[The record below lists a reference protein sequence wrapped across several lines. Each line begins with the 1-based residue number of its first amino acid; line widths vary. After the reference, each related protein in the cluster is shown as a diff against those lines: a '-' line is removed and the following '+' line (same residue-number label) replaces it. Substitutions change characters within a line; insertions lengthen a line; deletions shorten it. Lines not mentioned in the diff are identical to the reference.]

1 MALPSRVQVP
11 REVADNQPKIATEDK
26 ASGFTTAEDDRLCDR
41 QPEPVPSLESCRLAF
56 LVALLILVLLVL
68 LNSSADD
75 LGSYFLLLPVIVLI
89 TCRSWYSMP
98 RGRRPTV
105 PPSGGKLPPR
115 LAGPG
120 RPATRLLTPGTRLMT
135 TGLAAPSLELPRPAT
150 GG

>member
-1 MALPSRVQVP
+1 MVSRLLRTIVYV
-11 REVADNQPKIATEDK
+11 IANPN
-26 ASGFTTAEDDRLCDR
+26 R
-41 QPEPVPSLESCRLAF
+41 SLAWKVVDSLF

-115 LAGPG
+115 LAGPC

-135 TGLAAPSLELPRPAT
+135 TGLAAPSWSSRDPRQVAEAQAVKR
-150 GG
+150 

>member
-1 MALPSRVQVP
+1 MVSRLLRTIVYV
-11 REVADNQPKIATEDK
+11 IANPN
-26 ASGFTTAEDDRLCDR
+26 R
-41 QPEPVPSLESCRLAF
+41 SLAWKVVDSLF

-120 RPATRLLTPGTRLMT
+120 PTGDAPTHTWDPIDDDRVGRALPGAPETRDRWLKLRRSS
-135 TGLAAPSLELPRPAT
+135 A
-150 GG
+150 